1 MIIGGLAVI
10 IFALPTASGIKA
22 SFANWFTV
30 GGGFFPNGSWA
41 TLIMGGPAC

>member
-10 IFALPTASGIKA
+10 IFVLPTASGVRA

-30 GGGFFPNGSWA
+30 GNGFFRTA
-41 TLIMGGPAC
+41 